1 MPPSPLTIVPSA
13 PSGRRYN
20 DEPPYDLKP
29 DPWPS
34 LDPRVYARKLV
45 VEYATRKQ
53 GARMYY
59 RSRLENTRRVEL
71 QKEKA
76 ARVIESQNS
85 KLQAEKRKRK
95 ATRHGAEH
103 PIPASSAEL

>member
-1 MPPSPLTIVPSA
+1 LHPNCTLIAPYA
-13 PSGRRYN
+13 DPSGRRYN

-45 VEYATRKQ
+45 DEYATRKRE
-53 GARMYY
+53 ARMYY
-59 RSRLENTRRVEL
+59 RSRSENKRRVEL
-71 QKEKA
+71 QQEKA
-76 ARVIESQNS
+76 AKVIEAQNS

-95 ATRHGAEH
+95 ATRQGAEH
-103 PIPASSAEL
+103 PVPASSAE

>member
-1 MPPSPLTIVPSA
+1 MTIVPSA

-45 VEYATRKQ
+45 DEYATRKQ
-53 GARMYY
+53 EARMYY